1 MKNLDYGIAYAEVLE
16 VLKYVSLDDYN
27 KIPKKYITFLEENSD
42 ENSTFTY
49 NTAIPFKKQEISD
62 DTKNILAMLYRL
74 FWASE
79 IEKAEFRKNDKLEE
93 QKRIELNEK
102 YSPENVFK
110 RINEKKEAKNEQI
123 DTVNKEISVIE
134 YKENNWI
141 QKLFVKIR
149 SLFKKDKK

>member
-27 KIPKKYITFLEENSD
+27 KIPKKFITFMEENCD

-49 NTAIPFKKQEISD
+49 NIAIPFEKQNLSN

-79 IEKAEFRKNDKLEE
+79 EDKKRFEYIDKQNI
-93 QKRIELNEK
+93 QKRKELNEK
-102 YSPENVFK
+102 YSPENVFENRNNNMEANNADKK
-110 RINEKKEAKNEQI
+110 RNEI
-123 DTVNKEISVIE
+123 IE

-141 QKLFVKIR
+141 QKLFAKIR
-149 SLFKKDKK
+149 RFFKKDNS

>member
-27 KIPKKYITFLEENSD
+27 KIPKKFITFMEENCD

-49 NTAIPFKKQEISD
+49 NIAITFEKQNLSN

-79 IEKAEFRKNDKLEE
+79 EDKKRFEYIDKQNI
-93 QKRIELNEK
+93 QKRKELNEK

-110 RINEKKEAKNEQI
+110 NRNNNMEANNADKKRNEI
-123 DTVNKEISVIE
+123 IE

-141 QKLFVKIR
+141 QKLFAKIR
-149 SLFKKDKK
+149 RFFKKDNS

>member
-79 IEKAEFRKNDKLEE
+79 IEKAEFRKADRFEE

-102 YSPENVFK
+102 YTPENVLK

-123 DTVNKEISVIE
+123 DTVNKEIYVIE

>member
-27 KIPKKYITFLEENSD
+27 KIPKKFITFMEENCD

-49 NTAIPFKKQEISD
+49 NIAIPFEKRNLSN

-79 IEKAEFRKNDKLEE
+79 EDKKRFEYIDKQNI
-93 QKRIELNEK
+93 QKRKELNEK

-110 RINEKKEAKNEQI
+110 NRNNNMEA
-123 DTVNKEISVIE
+123 
-134 YKENNWI
+134 NNA
-141 QKLFVKIR
+141 
-149 SLFKKDKK
+149 DKKRN

>member
-16 VLKYVSLDDYN
+16 VLKYIPQEDYN

-49 NTAIPFKKQEISD
+49 NIAIPFKKQEISD

-74 FWASE
+74 FWASDE
-79 IEKAEFRKNDKLEE
+79 DKKRFEYIDKQNI
-93 QKRIELNEK
+93 QKRKEINQK

-110 RINEKKEAKNEQI
+110 NRNNSNINKEKNEI
-123 DTVNKEISVIE
+123 II

-141 QKLFVKIR
+141 KKLFIKIR
-149 SLFKKDKK
+149 SLFKKD

>member
-27 KIPKKYITFLEENSD
+27 KIPKKFITFMEENCD

-49 NTAIPFKKQEISD
+49 NIAIPFEKQNLSN

-79 IEKAEFRKNDKLEE
+79 EDKKRFEYIDKKNI
-93 QKRIELNEK
+93 QKRKELNEK

-110 RINEKKEAKNEQI
+110 NRNNNMEANNADKKRNEI
-123 DTVNKEISVIE
+123 IE

-141 QKLFVKIR
+141 QKLFAKIR
-149 SLFKKDKK
+149 RFFKKDNS

>member
-16 VLKYVSLDDYN
+16 VLKYISLENYN
-27 KIPKKYITFLEENSD
+27 KIPKNYITYMEENCD
-42 ENSTFTY
+42 EKSTFTY
-49 NTAIPFKKQEISD
+49 NIAIPFEKQDLSD

-79 IEKAEFRKNDKLEE
+79 IEKAEFRKADRFEE

-102 YSPENVFK
+102 YSPENVLK
-110 RINEKKEAKNEQI
+110 RINEKKEVKNEQI

-134 YKENNWI
+134 YKEKNWI
-141 QKLFVKIR
+141 QKLFGKIR
-149 SLFKKDKK
+149 RFFKKD

>member
-79 IEKAEFRKNDKLEE
+79 IEKAEFRKADRFEE

-102 YSPENVFK
+102 YSPENVLK
-110 RINEKKEAKNEQI
+110 RIN
-123 DTVNKEISVIE
+123 
-134 YKENNWI
+134 
-141 QKLFVKIR
+141 
-149 SLFKKDKK
+149 

>member
-16 VLKYVSLDDYN
+16 VLKYISLEDYN
-27 KIPKKYITFLEENSD
+27 KIPKKYITYMEENCD
-42 ENSTFTY
+42 ENCAFVY
-49 NTAIPFKKQEISD
+49 NIAIPFEKQDLSD

-79 IEKAEFRKNDKLEE
+79 LEKAEFRKNDKLEE

-102 YSPENVFK
+102 YSPENAFK
-110 RINEKKEAKNEQI
+110 RINEKKEAKNEQTDI
-123 DTVNKEISVIE
+123 VNREVSVIE

-141 QKLFVKIR
+141 QKLFGKIR
-149 SLFKKDKK
+149 RFFKKD